1 MKEVQ
6 SKLLAIYYAIYAVFI
21 IGLVLAH
28 IYPLW
33 FGIIS
38 PDVSLIISYV
48 VVGTL
53 LVCVPL
59 SVGLNTFK
67 LKKQVDLDYYF
78 KWNAIPMLILAIPGI
93 VAFIGYASIYKF
105 SETGEFQHD
114 RSCLFAYLIVFVAL
128 ILLKPT
134 KPKIEKYF
142 QAETDSSLKAE

>member
-6 SKLLAIYYAIYAVFI
+6 NKLLAIYYAIYAVFI

-28 IYPLW
+28 IFPLW
-33 FGIIS
+33 FGFLT
-38 PDVSLIISYV
+38 PQVSLVISYV

-59 SVGLNTFK
+59 SVGLNSFK

-78 KWNAIPMLILAIPGI
+78 KWNAIPMAILSVAGI
-93 VAFIGYASIYKF
+93 VAFVGYASICKF
-105 SETGEFQHD
+105 GENGEFLRD
-114 RSCLFAYLIVFVAL
+114 RSCLFAYLIVFVSL

-134 KPKIEKYF
+134 KQKIERYF
-142 QAETDSSLKAE
+142 QSSNS

>member
-6 SKLLAIYYAIYAVFI
+6 NKLLAIYYAIYAVFI

-33 FGIIS
+33 FGFIT
-38 PDVSLIISYV
+38 PEVSLIISYV
-48 VVGTL
+48 VAGTL

-59 SVGLNTFK
+59 SVGLNSFK

-78 KWNAIPMLILAIPGI
+78 KWNAIPMAILSVAGI
-93 VAFIGYASIYKF
+93 VAFTGYASICKF
-105 SETGEFQHD
+105 GEHGEFLRD
-114 RSCLFAYLIVFVAL
+114 RSCLFAYLIVFVSL

-134 KPKIEKYF
+134 KSKINRYF
-142 QAETDSSLKAE
+142 QAVDSYNS